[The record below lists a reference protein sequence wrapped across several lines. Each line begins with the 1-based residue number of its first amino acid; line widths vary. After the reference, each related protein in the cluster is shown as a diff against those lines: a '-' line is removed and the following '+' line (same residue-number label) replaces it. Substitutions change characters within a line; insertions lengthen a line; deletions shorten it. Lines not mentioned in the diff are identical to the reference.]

1 MPVESVRTLW
11 GVLEVVR
18 PAFTPASF
26 SLLVL
31 LFEGWILAGGRHAIT
46 DCLLAA
52 GVAGRR
58 DHTAFYRFFS
68 RGTWKPDAVGRL
80 ILSALLARLGPDARV
95 DLVIDDTLAHHKG
108 PHIFGLGCHL
118 DAVRSTRKTKV
129 FTFGHVWVVLA
140 LVVPLPFARR
150 GFALPILFRLYRS
163 EKHCLASGATF
174 RKKTELAREMLDL
187 VLGWLAPPE
196 GAVARRVLLA
206 IDSGYANAT
215 VLRDLP
221 RSVEV
226 IGAMRPDAA
235 LALARGVAT
244 LSPKTLAADE
254 AVPWERVK
262 ATLYGREQTV
272 EYKTVEAPWA
282 RVCGALSLRIVVV
295 RCAVGDLPLRV
306 FFGTEGAREV
316 RALLEGYAFTRW
328 PIEVTFRDLK
338 QWLGLAEAAV
348 RREASVLR
356 VVPFVGMVFSLL
368 GLWHLESPVASLALA
383 RTDRPWY
390 RTKTT
395 VAFTDILQA
404 ARKCLAGRD
413 FRDLAEGAAE
423 RPSPQLA
430 FAFAT
435 PRSTDVAA

>member
-1 MPVESVRTLW
+1 MPIESVRTLW

-31 LFEGWILAGGRHAIT
+31 LFQGWVLTGGRHAIT
-46 DCLLAA
+46 ECLLAA

-80 ILSALLARLGPDARV
+80 VLHALLARLAPDARI
-95 DLVIDDTLAHHKG
+95 DLVIDDTLAKHKG

-129 FTFGHVWVVLA
+129 FAFGHVWVVLA
-140 LVVPLPFARR
+140 LVIPLPFARR
-150 GFALPILFRLYRS
+150 GFALPILFRLYRN
-163 EKHCLASGATF
+163 EKQCLASGAPF

-187 VLGWLAPPE
+187 VIAWLAPPKD
-196 GAVARRVLLA
+196 AVARRILLA
-206 IDSGYANAT
+206 IDAGYANTT
-215 VLRDLP
+215 VLHDLP

-226 IGAMRPDAA
+226 VGAMRPDAA
-235 LALARGVAT
+235 LVIAKGVAT
-244 LSPKTLAADE
+244 LSPKSLAADE
-254 AVPWERVK
+254 SVPWQRVK
-262 ATLYGREQTV
+262 ATLYGQEHTV
-272 EYKTVEAPWA
+272 EYKTVQAPWA

-295 RCAVGDLPLRV
+295 RCTVGDLPLRI

-316 RALLEGYAFTRW
+316 CALLESYAFVRW

-348 RREASVLR
+348 RQEASVLR
-356 VVPFVGMVFSLL
+356 VVPFVGMVYSLL
-368 GLWHLESPVASLALA
+368 GLWHLQSPVASLALA
-383 RTDRPWY
+383 RADRRWY

-395 VAFTDILQA
+395 VAFFDILQA
-404 ARKCLAGRD
+404 ARKCLATRD
-413 FRDLAEGAAE
+413 FRDLTAPANRVPSRQLSLPFPEPTSTAIAA
-423 RPSPQLA
+423 
-430 FAFAT
+430 
-435 PRSTDVAA
+435 